1 MIDLQIDAT
10 AQREDAD
17 FYFNE
22 SRDMVT
28 VIRKMLE
35 AGECLHYYYYFCSF
49 FCCCC
54 SNAEKKQPHSDIT
67 PNTWN
72 FGGKEEAN

>member
-1 MIDLQIDAT
+1 MCDNFFSLFLSRQMIDLQIDAT

-35 AGECLHYYYYFCSF
+35 AGECILVYIYTILLLLLVFLSVR
-49 FCCCC
+49 
-54 SNAEKKQPHSDIT
+54 PLLLLLL
-67 PNTWN
+67 
-72 FGGKEEAN
+72 

>member
-35 AGECLHYYYYFCSF
+35 AGECIQYYYICIF
-49 FCCCC
+49 F
-54 SNAEKKQPHSDIT
+54 
-67 PNTWN
+67 
-72 FGGKEEAN
+72 FM